1 MRKLG
6 VVVLLGLVLL
16 MASCQSNCPRKETQA
31 YLDATEGNLQAF
43 SDLVQRAD
51 STARIALSP
60 LVGEMQALRRDQQDT
75 EVVPCVEEIQKKV
88 LFGMQSFV
96 DAFLDF
102 MSDTESPTIAQKFGW
117 GAEAFIDARQLIEDL
132 REERGLD

>member
-1 MRKLG
+1 M
-6 VVVLLGLVLL
+6 LLGLVLL
-16 MASCQSNCPRKETQA
+16 MASCQSDCPREEMQA
-31 YLDATEGNLQAF
+31 YLEATEGNLQAF
-43 SDLVQRAD
+43 SDLVERAD

-88 LFGMQSFV
+88 LFGMQSFI

-102 MSDTESPTIAQKFGW
+102 MSDTGGTTIKQKLGW
-117 GAEAFIDARQLIEDL
+117 GAEAFIDAGKLIEDL